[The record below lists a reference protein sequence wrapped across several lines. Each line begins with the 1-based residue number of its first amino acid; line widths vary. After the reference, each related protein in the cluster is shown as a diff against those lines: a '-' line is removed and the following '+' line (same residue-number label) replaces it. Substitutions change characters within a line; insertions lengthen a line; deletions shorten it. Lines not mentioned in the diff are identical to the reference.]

1 MPVFDEA
8 ETVQEAIE
16 RVSELDL
23 PDTQIEIVI
32 VESNSTD
39 GSRELVAKFEG
50 SPGIRIIYEPEPRG
64 KGHAVREALKHVTG
78 DILLIQDADLE
89 YTVAD
94 YPALLGPIM
103 EGRVDFTLG
112 CRHIPGQAMRVMP
125 ENRILGWVINSAHWG
140 FTVLFDAF
148 YGVRLHDP
156 FTMYKVFRRECVE
169 GVEFVSDRFDF
180 DWELVAKLIRLGYP
194 PLEVPVTYTARSF
207 ASGKKI
213 RLFRDPPTWLRA
225 CLRFRLAP
233 IRRNAE
239 AVNPSAPAQAE
250 LSSSPREPTG

>member
-1 MPVFDEA
+1 MPVFNEA

-16 RVSELDL
+16 RVRELDL
-23 PDTQIEIVI
+23 PDTQIDIVI

-50 SPGIRIIYEPEPRG
+50 TPGIRIFYEPEPRG

-78 DILLIQDADLE
+78 EILLIQDADLE
-89 YTVAD
+89 YSVED
-94 YPALLGPIM
+94 YPALLAPITA
-103 EGRVDFTLG
+103 GRVDFTLG
-112 CRHIPGQAMRVMP
+112 CRHVPGQPMRVMR
-125 ENRILGWVINSAHWG
+125 ENRVLGWVINSAHWG
-140 FTVLFDAF
+140 FTVLFDVF

-169 GVEFVSDRFDF
+169 GIEFESDRFDF
-180 DWELVAKLIRLGYP
+180 DWELVAKMIRLGYS
-194 PLEVPVTYTARSF
+194 PLEVPVTYSARSF
-207 ASGKKI
+207 ASGKKV

-225 CLRFRLAP
+225 CIRFRFAP
-233 IRRNAE
+233 IARTITDGGL
-239 AVNPSAPAQAE
+239 PASDQAE